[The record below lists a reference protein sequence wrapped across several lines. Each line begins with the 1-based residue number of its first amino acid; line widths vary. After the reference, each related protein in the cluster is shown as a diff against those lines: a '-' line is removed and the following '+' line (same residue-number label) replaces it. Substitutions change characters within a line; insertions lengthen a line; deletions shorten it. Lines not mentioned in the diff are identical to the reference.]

1 MLRNPPERKARKRYT
16 TAFPNIQQNKEHNKM
31 KLNLFIILLL
41 FSTKIFAQ
49 NSKVCNIQKSEFI
62 DAEKVDK
69 SDLICIAKNSD
80 KPYTIFYT
88 LASWCAPCRMHFPDT
103 IELEKTNKVNIYVVL
118 VESEKDKRIMNAIDF
133 IKSKSESVKY
143 GVLKDEVYG
152 TKTGKRNKKIATEM
166 TPENNE
172 LIDDYGKLILVD
184 KSGKIHYATNWKDY
198 EGDSKNAKKMIES
211 KILPLIN

>member
-1 MLRNPPERKARKRYT
+1 VLRNPPERKARKRYT

>member
-1 MLRNPPERKARKRYT
+1 
-16 TAFPNIQQNKEHNKM
+16 M
-31 KLNLFIILLL
+31 KLNLLII
-41 FSTKIFAQ
+41 FSIFSIKVSAQ
-49 NSKVCNIQKSEFI
+49 NFEVCNIQKSDFI
-62 DAEKVDK
+62 NVEKVEK
-69 SDLICIAKNSD
+69 SNLICIAKNSD

-88 LASWCAPCRMHFPDT
+88 LASWCSPCRMHFPDT
-103 IELEKTNKVNIYVVL
+103 MELEKTNKVNIYVVL

-133 IKSKSESVKY
+133 IKSKSETVKY
-143 GVLKDEVYG
+143 GVLKDEIYG

-184 KSGKIHYATNWKDY
+184 KSGKIHYTTNWKDY
-198 EGDSKNAKKMIES
+198 EGDWKNAKKMIEN